1 MSKKFEMNITRHIP
15 NTITSMNLLCGVLGV
30 ICVFS
35 GESDTAFL
43 LMLLA
48 AVCDFFDGFSARALK
63 AYSAIGKELD
73 SLADLVSFGLL
84 PSLMLYRMM
93 TVLSPEAGLLC
104 YLPLLIVVA
113 SALRL
118 AKFNTDD
125 RQSENFL
132 GLATPAC
139 AMICGSMTYYIMKD
153 SERVTEEYPPVPHE
167 NFIHRH
173 HGRLCRARASARSQL
188 VHDCPACLCAVHH
201 HQCHRSID
209 DEKVECLCG
218 KKTAP
223 AGDILP
229 PGAVFLILSRHAFR
243 CRNLMCHSDQKF
255 VA

>member
-84 PSLMLYRMM
+84 PSLMLHRMM

-153 SERVTEEYPPVPHE
+153 SDSFLTVWASGRI
-167 NFIHRH
+167 FIP
-173 HGRLCRARASARSQL
+173 LVSVMLSALMVCELPMFSMKVRKGSQKNTPLYRMRISFIGTMVVSAVL
-188 VHDCPACLCAVHH
+188 VLLLGLNWSMIV
-201 HQCHRSID
+201 
-209 DEKVECLCG
+209 L
-218 KKTAP
+218 
-223 AGDILP
+223 L
-229 PGAVFLILSRHAFR
+229 VFLLYIIINVIGVLTT
-243 CRNLMCHSDQKF
+243 KK
-255 VA
+255 